1 MRAVQNCMLA
11 RGSAPE
17 IFIGFATTGGT
28 EIGDRDGN
36 RVRCPSPAAAAA
48 VQYTFPPA
56 DILSA
61 EEALLRSLG
70 ITASSCASTMN
81 EIKCS
86 PTFTIRILS
95 QALIPSPCW
104 GRGAADEQT

>member
-1 MRAVQNCMLA
+1 M
-11 RGSAPE
+11 
-17 IFIGFATTGGT
+17 
-28 EIGDRDGN
+28 DRDGN
-36 RVRCPSPAAAAA
+36 RVRCPSPAAAAAA

-70 ITASSCASTMN
+70 ITASPCASTMN

-86 PTFTIRILS
+86 PGFYYTYTK
-95 QALIPSPCW
+95 P
-104 GRGAADEQT
+104 GADPDLMLGPWSS